1 MHEAVLKNV
10 FRDDRRAC
18 SLRGKRHVL
27 RLHVGG
33 KAGIFF
39 RIHVGGLERLIAHDP
54 YRVGFHG
61 SFDAGLRELL
71 QDTGKVRG
79 IASGHVDVS
88 AGEGSGDDEGSGFDA
103 VGDDAVPRA
112 VQLGDALHADGGRA
126 GALNLRPHGVEQRG
140 EVGDFRFAGAVLH
153 DRLAIRKRGGHQQ
166 VFGAGDGNFVEDN
179 FSATKTAAFQ
189 GINDGLDVAML
200 LRDLRAQTLQSLD
213 VEIDGAGAN
222 GASPGQGNTGAATTG
237 NQRPQHER
245 GGAHGLD
252 QFIRRFGSGECARA
266 NRCPMMGA
274 SIAEFDFRTHGG
286 KQLARGLDIAHLR
299 DVFENHRFV
308 GEQGG
313 RHARECGVLRATDSD
328 GAEQRVTAADY
339 ELIHSLGSRTIE
351 APLSF

>member
-1 MHEAVLKNV
+1 
-10 FRDDRRAC
+10 
-18 SLRGKRHVL
+18 
-27 RLHVGG
+27 
-33 KAGIFF
+33 
-39 RIHVGGLERLIAHDP
+39 
-54 YRVGFHG
+54 
-61 SFDAGLRELL
+61 
-71 QDTGKVRG
+71 
-79 IASGHVDVS
+79 
-88 AGEGSGDDEGSGFDA
+88 
-103 VGDDAVPRA
+103 
-112 VQLGDALHADGGRA
+112 
-126 GALNLRPHGVEQRG
+126 LNLRPHGVEQRG

-222 GASPGQGNTGAATTG
+222 GASSGQRDAGVSTPRYERSQN
-237 NQRPQHER
+237 ER
-245 GGAHGLD
+245 GGSHGLD

-308 GEQGG
+308 GEQSC
-313 RHARECGVLRATDSD
+313 RHARERGVLRATDAD
-328 GAEQRVTAADY
+328 CPQQRVATADY
-339 ELIHSLGSRTIE
+339 ELIHRVRNLRKMSAAFILTRIAGRMLPKIRLELRSHTF
-351 APLSF
+351 PQ